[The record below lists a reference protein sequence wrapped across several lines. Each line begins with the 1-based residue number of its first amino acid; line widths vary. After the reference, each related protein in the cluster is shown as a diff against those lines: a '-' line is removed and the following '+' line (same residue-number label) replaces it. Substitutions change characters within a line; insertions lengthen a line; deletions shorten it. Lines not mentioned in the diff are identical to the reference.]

1 VLNLEYSAV
10 VACDQ
15 ADWII
20 GLKNK
25 RQAELAK
32 SCLVMEKS
40 TPGLLHSPN
49 FFTLSTETVFRPYLW
64 N

>member
-1 VLNLEYSAV
+1 M

-32 SCLVMEKS
+32 SCLGMEKS
-40 TPGLLHSPN
+40 TPGLLRSPN
-49 FFTLSTETVFRPYLW
+49 FSPLLGDCFQAISVELAAPSL
-64 N
+64 